1 MLIQNEFNFNWKQKQ
16 LILEYIDYFNHFK
29 SYFHAQYNI
38 GFIYYDGEYVT
49 RDIYKSI
56 YYFPLGHGTTVADLD
71 KDEDDGYV
79 FEDSTMIDDILIQH
93 LIDKKKNESSKLT
106 FATDA
111 CHTGSIWDIH
121 GGNVKR

>member
-1 MLIQNEFNFNWKQKQ
+1 MFLIQNEFIFNWKQKR

-29 SYFHAQYNI
+29 NYFHAQYNI

-93 LIDKKKNESSKLT
+93 LIDKKK
-106 FATDA
+106 
-111 CHTGSIWDIH
+111 
-121 GGNVKR
+121 